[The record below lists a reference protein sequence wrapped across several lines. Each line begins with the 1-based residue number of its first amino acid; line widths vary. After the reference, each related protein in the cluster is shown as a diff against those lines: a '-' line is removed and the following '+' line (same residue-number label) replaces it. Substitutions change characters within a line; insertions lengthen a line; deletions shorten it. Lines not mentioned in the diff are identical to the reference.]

1 MPWASTVRLK
11 LKFQLSNRFMM
22 IYSMPKISQKKY
34 FLFCVPLY
42 NKTFVLNLIR
52 TTQTISL
59 QRDNYNIKMCLNS
72 SEISTI
78 FSSANIV
85 SSIN

>member
-1 MPWASTVRLK
+1 MYIE
-11 LKFQLSNRFMM
+11 LSDDVCCN
-22 IYSMPKISQKKY
+22 IVTAKKHIGM
-34 FLFCVPLY
+34 Y
-42 NKTFVLNLIR
+42 NKTFVVNLIR

-85 SSIN
+85 SSMNLILYILGCFLYGER